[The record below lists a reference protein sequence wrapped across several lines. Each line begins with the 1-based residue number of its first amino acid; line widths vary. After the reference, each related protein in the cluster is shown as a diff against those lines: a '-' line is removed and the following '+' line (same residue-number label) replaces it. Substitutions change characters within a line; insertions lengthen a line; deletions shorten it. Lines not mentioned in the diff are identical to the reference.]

1 MIPNRSKRMT
11 IAQLKERMDS
21 RFKATDARSDARF
34 NAVDAR
40 FDAVDARF
48 EAVNA
53 RFDSLDAQFRRLF
66 RSVESLAQK
75 VGANTQGLAD
85 GLKHC
90 DRVLSEHDKR
100 IRDLEPPPI

>member
-21 RFKATDARSDARF
+21 RFRATDARSDARF
-34 NAVDAR
+34 DAVDAR

-48 EAVNA
+48 ETVNA

-66 RSVESLAQK
+66 RSVESLAQR
-75 VGANTQGLAD
+75 VGANTHGLAE
-85 GLKHC
+85 GLEHV
-90 DRVLSEHDKR
+90 DRALCEHDQR